1 MNASS
6 TRIRSQL
13 LRYGFIGLL
22 AVVIARVTYV
32 QHADATLPSIAAK
45 QWDAT
50 QTIMPMRG
58 SIYDANGDQL
68 AFDMPAYDVDIYP
81 SGVAK
86 SGAAVAQ
93 AVASGI
99 ASIVG
104 APTQFMDKEM
114 KRSGWVQIYP
124 YLVNVTLA
132 HKDQLVALFHKYGL
146 DNDINP
152 TEIYDRMYPD
162 GRFASEVVGFVD
174 QTGQG
179 AAGVELE
186 YNKWLN
192 GIPGTEKF
200 QQDAAGNPL
209 PFHPVVT
216 KPVHNGDSVY
226 LSLNASIQH
235 YAEEAL
241 AVIKQ
246 RFTPEHATIIV
257 SNPNTGAILAM
268 ATLPNYNPNDYW
280 KFPSSTL
287 DTNWAISDPFE
298 PGSTF
303 KIVTLTGALATHAIS
318 LNQTYMSGVD
328 YVNGVPIH
336 DWNIWGWGRITY
348 REAMMLSSNV
358 GFIHIG
364 QAEGP
369 LTLAHYIHLY
379 GMDKPTGIDLPGE
392 GTSILFNP
400 HNINAVDFATTT
412 FGQGLAVTPIQQMQE
427 VDAVANGGRLLTP
440 YVVQKV
446 VAPNGKVVY
455 NRRPRFVRR
464 VAPKAI
470 MKEIANVMVE
480 DVSVYPGIDTAAAI
494 PGYSVAGKSG
504 TANIPDPKTGTYYAN
519 RYNLSFVGFV
529 PANHPRIAII
539 VTVSDPHNTA
549 QFGNDVASPAAA
561 FVMSKTMQY
570 LRVPPQGKT
579 GTNPFADVSVKPYA
593 PVPNVTGLSVSRAD
607 TVLKAAG
614 FAVASIDH
622 TGTVTRQWPAVG
634 TREAQG
640 TQVVI
645 ASSSSTALTGR
656 VKVPDLRG
664 MPMVE
669 AVSVCSLL
677 GIELNPVGDGYVS
690 AQSLPAGRI
699 VPLGTKLTVH
709 FSPVAARE

>member
-1 MNASS
+1 MNSAG
-6 TRIRSQL
+6 TRARSQW
-13 LRYGFIGLL
+13 LRYGFIALL

-32 QHADATLPSIAAK
+32 QQVDVRLQKVAAQ
-45 QWDAT
+45 QWDTT
-50 QTIMPMRG
+50 QEIMPMRG
-58 SIYDANGDQL
+58 SIFDANGDQL
-68 AFDMPAYDVDIYP
+68 AFDMPAYDVDINAT
-81 SGVAK
+81 GIK
-86 SGAAVAQ
+86 AAGTVVSQ
-93 AVASGI
+93 DI
-99 ASIVG
+99 AAGMAAIVG
-104 APTQFMDKEM
+104 STVPTMSQQLA
-114 KRSGWVQIYP
+114 RTGWIQVYP
-124 YLVNVTLA
+124 YLVNVTLPR
-132 HKDQLVALFHKYGL
+132 KDQLVSLFHKYGL
-146 DNDINP
+146 ESDINP

-162 GRFASEVVGFVD
+162 GRFASEVLGFVD

-186 YNKWLN
+186 YNKWLT
-192 GIPGTEKF
+192 GIPGTQTF

-216 KPVHNGDSVY
+216 KPVQNGDNVY
-226 LSLNASIQH
+226 LSLDASIQH

-246 RFTPEHATIIV
+246 RFTPLHATIIV
-257 SNPNTGAILAM
+257 SDPNTGAILAM
-268 ATLPNYNPNDYW
+268 ATLPNYNPNHYW
-280 KFPSSTL
+280 TFPGATL

-303 KIVTLTGALATHAIS
+303 KIVTLTGALATHAIN

-392 GTSILFNP
+392 GTSILFDP

-412 FGQGLAVTPIQQMQE
+412 FGQGLAVTPIQQLQE

-440 YVVQKV
+440 YVVQKIV
-446 VAPNGKVVY
+446 SPSGKVLY
-455 NRRPRFVRR
+455 DRAPRFVRR
-464 VAPKAI
+464 VAPESI

-539 VTVSDPHNTA
+539 VTVSDPHNTI
-549 QFGNDVASPAAA
+549 QYGNDVASPAAA
-561 FVMSKTMQY
+561 FVMRKTMQY
-570 LRVPPQGKT
+570 LRVPPQGQA
-579 GTNPFADVSVKPYA
+579 GPSPFADVVIEPYL
-593 PVPNVTGLSVSRAD
+593 PVPSVLGMPVVRA
-607 TVLKAAG
+607 VSSLRRAG
-614 FAVASIDH
+614 FAVVAVDH
-622 TGTVTRQWPAVG
+622 TGVVTRQWPAVG

-640 TQVVI
+640 TQIVI
-645 ASSSSTALTGR
+645 ASSASTSLSGR
-656 VKVPDLRG
+656 VKVPNLKG

-677 GIELNPVGDGYVS
+677 GIELSPIGDGYVVT
-690 AQSLPAGRI
+690 QSVQPGGV
-699 VPLGTKLTVH
+699 VPLGSVLTVH
-709 FSPVAARE
+709 FHPLSSSN